1 MGAGVPLNSA
11 CTPPMVVNSLPFEG
25 SMDAYAAVAGP
36 MAVPNRVT
44 ISPGEIAPLMK
55 LAAFTTLLMV
65 GSGAVTVR
73 VTLMLVEP
81 VAVPAPLTRIAPLY
95 VPAPSVPGVAVT
107 VTAAVPV
114 VGVVPL
120 VGDTESQL
128 LPLVTA
134 AVKLRATPP
143 PETVNVAGVGL
154 VPPAWY
160 ENDSV
165 VAEVTVIVG
174 AAVTV
179 MLT

>member
-1 MGAGVPLNSA
+1 MGAAVPLKNT
-11 CTPPMVVNSLPFEG
+11 CTPPMVVASLPVEG
-25 SMDAYAAVAGP
+25 STVAYAAAAGP

-154 VPPAWY
+154 GPPPPC
-160 ENDSV
+160 EKP
-165 VAEVTVIVG
+165 TVG
-174 AAVTV
+174 AAG
-179 MLT
+179 